1 MRYCYSCNKITNGEP
16 LFCNFCGRSYDVK
29 LCPRLHKNP
38 RYATI
43 CSQCGSRELSTPAPK
58 QPIWISLAVFGLAL
72 VPGVLLLTVSV
83 LFLAGLFQALLSNPR
98 MLLAFGFLA
107 LALMVL
113 WAMWLKLPLALRRW
127 IRRRLLGREKERSP

>member
-127 IRRRLLGREKERSP
+127 IRRRLLGREKERSQ